1 MRTSK
6 RKANAFVYFL
16 LKRLENVFSSP
27 FFWVELCVGWSQS
40 SSTSTWS
47 HVMTAF
53 EISKTNRERKSFNTV
68 SPSLLMSLAKP
79 AAWLP
84 ESCEELLKED
94 GGRLDTSALSQPSV
108 HQSQSRKTAEEVRG

>member
-6 RKANAFVYFL
+6 R
-16 LKRLENVFSSP
+16 LENFFSSP
-27 FFWVELCVGWSQS
+27 FFYVELCVGWSQ

-53 EISKTNRERKSFNTV
+53 EISKSNGEKKSFNTV

-108 HQSQSRKTAEEVRG
+108 HQSQSRTKAEEVRG